1 MVSAKFYISS
11 LHNILFNAAG
21 NSSSFLKEAV
31 GLIIHF
37 IMVPIVLPQQQKN
50 RHSLIIYKHL
60 PWANLLMHSDKASLL
75 RSLFA

>member
-11 LHNILFNAAG
+11 LHNILYNAAG

-37 IMVPIVLPQQQKN
+37 IMVPIVLPHNKKKTDI
-50 RHSLIIYKHL
+50 L
-60 PWANLLMHSDKASLL
+60 
-75 RSLFA
+75 SLFTSTYHEQIC